1 MVPSLSFTL
10 TQVYFLQTLAAW
22 VESLGAWEEHS
33 ATQQG
38 LINFEEAPKS
48 QGKIRRPH
56 PQKTLQVRGSQ
67 VYVSSPDERLNVF
80 DANSSPLGMDKLTIC
95 PLLGFEEEIIVVEE
109 LELWPLHNLVVVGG
123 PSGLHFYRQ
132 VISQPKKKY
141 F

>member
-10 TQVYFLQTLAAW
+10 TQVYFLQILAAW

-67 VYVSSPDERLNVF
+67 VYVSSPDGRLNVF
-80 DANSSPLGMDKLTIC
+80 DANSTSLGMDKLTSC
-95 PLLGFEEEIIVVEE
+95 PLLGFEEEIIFVEE